1 MSQPTGNI
9 FIVVAPS
16 GAGKTSLV
24 AALLNAEP
32 SVELSISYS
41 TRLPRKG
48 EVDGEHYHFVDQ
60 STFKSMIERGDF
72 LEYAEVY
79 GNYYGTSAPWIRDRL
94 EVGHDILLEI
104 DWQGAEQVRK
114 IFPEAIGIFI
124 APPSIEELEH
134 RLRGRALDSED
145 VIYRRLASARAE
157 IGKSA
162 DYDYIVVND
171 DFERA
176 RLDLISIVRAHRLG
190 SATQSNRPT
199 SILARLFRAS

>member
-124 APPSIEELEH
+124 APPSIEELAH